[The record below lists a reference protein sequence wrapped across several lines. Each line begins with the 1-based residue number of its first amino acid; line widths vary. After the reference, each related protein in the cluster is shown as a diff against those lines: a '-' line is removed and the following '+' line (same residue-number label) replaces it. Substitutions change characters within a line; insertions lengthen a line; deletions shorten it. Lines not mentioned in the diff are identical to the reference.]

1 MNRLGWG
8 LGTVGLVALA
18 GCAPVWIGAG
28 AVGGYAVGRDA
39 IRNHFD
45 VSQTALYDVSRD
57 VMGELG
63 FVTDEDPHAGR
74 VRGEVDGANVTVTI
88 RPISDR
94 TMELTVKARNKFLM
108 PRVSTAHLIYNR
120 ILDRLH

>member
-8 LGTVGLVALA
+8 LGTVVLVALA

-39 IRNHFD
+39 IRNHF
-45 VSQTALYDVSRD
+45 D

>member
-8 LGTVGLVALA
+8 AVAAVLGVLS
-18 GCAPVWIGAG
+18 GCAPIWIGAG

-45 VSQTALYDVSRD
+45 VSESALYDISRD
-57 VMGELG
+57 IIAEQG
-63 FVTDEDPHAGR
+63 FVTEEEPRAGR

-88 RPISDR
+88 RPINVR

-108 PRVSTAHLIYNR
+108 PRISTAHLVYNR
-120 ILDRLH
+120 IVDLLH

>member
-1 MNRLGWG
+1 M
-8 LGTVGLVALA
+8 VLVALA

-45 VSQTALYDVSRD
+45 VSPTALYDVSRD